1 MPKTSM
7 RRPKFWRDSF
17 FGAATTM
24 TTKSSIA
31 TFLDDLASERPTPG
45 GGGAAAVCGA
55 IGAALVSM
63 VANLTIGKKNYEAVW
78 EDLKIVNTEA
88 EALRAE
94 LTRAIEED
102 VVAFNSV
109 MGAYALPRATDE
121 EKAKRTAAIQGA
133 LKDATLAP
141 LRSVK
146 ACFGVIRLSASVAEK
161 GNLNVISDAG
171 VAVLAANAG
180 LRSAALNVFINAKAI
195 KDRDFAEKQIAEVN
209 ALTAQAADMTESV
222 YQAVRTKIGS

>member
-1 MPKTSM
+1 
-7 RRPKFWRDSF
+7 
-17 FGAATTM
+17 M
-24 TTKSSIA
+24 TKNNSIA

-45 GGGAAAVCGA
+45 GGGAAAVSGA

-63 VANLTIGKKNYEAVW
+63 VANLTIGKKNYEAVE
-78 EDLKIVNTEA
+78 EDLTAARAEA
-88 EALRAE
+88 ERLRAE
-94 LTRAIEED
+94 LTAAIEED

-109 MGAYALPRATDE
+109 MGAYGLPRATDE
-121 EKAKRTAAIQGA
+121 EKAKRAEAIQAA
-133 LKDATLAP
+133 LKEATLAP
-141 LRSVK
+141 LRAVK
-146 ACFGVIRLSASVAEK
+146 ACFEVIRLSAIAADK

-209 ALTAQAADMTESV
+209 ALLSEAAQTTEAV
-222 YQAVRTKIGS
+222 YQTVRAKIGS

>member
-1 MPKTSM
+1 M
-7 RRPKFWRDSF
+7 
-17 FGAATTM
+17 TM
-24 TTKSSIA
+24 NSSIG

-78 EDLKIVNTEA
+78 EDLEAVNAKA

-94 LTRAIEED
+94 LTGAIEED

-109 MGAYALPRATDE
+109 MGAYGLPRATDE
-121 EKAKRTAAIQGA
+121 EKAERTASIQAA

-141 LRSVK
+141 LRAVK
-146 ACFGVIRLSASVAEK
+146 ACFEVMRLSAAVAEK

-171 VAVLAANAG
+171 VAVLSANAG

-209 ALTAQAADMTESV
+209 ALLDQAAETTESV
-222 YQAVRTKIGS
+222 YQTVRTKIGS

>member
-1 MPKTSM
+1 
-7 RRPKFWRDSF
+7 
-17 FGAATTM
+17 M
-24 TTKSSIA
+24 TAKSSIV

-45 GGGAAAVCGA
+45 GGGAAAMSGA

-78 EDLKIVNTEA
+78 EDLEAVNAKA

-94 LTRAIEED
+94 LIRAIEED

-109 MGAYALPRATDE
+109 MDAYGLPRGTDE
-121 EKAKRTAAIQGA
+121 EKAKRAASIQAA

-141 LRSVK
+141 LRAVK
-146 ACFGVIRLSASVAEK
+146 ACFEVIRLSAAAAEK

-171 VAVLAANAG
+171 VAVLSANAG

-195 KDRDFAEKQIAEVN
+195 RDRDFAEKQIAEVN
-209 ALTAQAADMTESV
+209 ALLAQAAETTEAV
-222 YQAVRTKIGS
+222 YQTVKTKIGS

>member
-1 MPKTSM
+1 
-7 RRPKFWRDSF
+7 
-17 FGAATTM
+17 M
-24 TTKSSIA
+24 TANSSIQ

-45 GGGAAAVCGA
+45 GGGAAAVSGA

-78 EDLKIVNTEA
+78 QDLEAVNAKA
-88 EALRAE
+88 EALRTE
-94 LTRAIEED
+94 LIRAIDED
-102 VVAFNSV
+102 VVAFNAV
-109 MGAYALPRATDE
+109 MGAYGLPRATDE
-121 EKAKRTAAIQGA
+121 DKAKRAAAIQAA

-141 LRSVK
+141 LRAVK
-146 ACFGVIRLSASVAEK
+146 ACFEVIRLSAAAAEK

-171 VAVLAANAG
+171 VAVLSANAG

-209 ALTAQAADMTESV
+209 ALLAQAAETTETV
-222 YQAVRTKIGS
+222 YQTVISKIGS

>member
-1 MPKTSM
+1 
-7 RRPKFWRDSF
+7 
-17 FGAATTM
+17 M
-24 TTKSSIA
+24 TANSSIQ

-45 GGGAAAVCGA
+45 GGGAAAVSGA

-78 EDLKIVNTEA
+78 QDLEAVNAKA

-94 LTRAIEED
+94 LIRAIDED
-102 VVAFNSV
+102 VVAFNAV
-109 MGAYALPRATDE
+109 MGAYGLPRATDE
-121 EKAKRTAAIQGA
+121 EKAKRAAAIQAA
-133 LKDATLAP
+133 LKDATIAP
-141 LRSVK
+141 LRAVK
-146 ACFGVIRLSASVAEK
+146 ACFEVIRLSAAAAEK

-171 VAVLAANAG
+171 VAVLSANAG

-209 ALTAQAADMTESV
+209 ALLAQSAETTESV
-222 YQAVRTKIGS
+222 YQTVRTKIGS

>member
-1 MPKTSM
+1 
-7 RRPKFWRDSF
+7 
-17 FGAATTM
+17 M
-24 TTKSSIA
+24 TTNSSIV

-78 EDLKIVNTEA
+78 EDLEAVNAKA

-94 LTRAIEED
+94 LTGAIEAD
-102 VVAFNSV
+102 AVAFNSV
-109 MGAYALPRATDE
+109 MAAYGLPRATEE
-121 EKAKRTAAIQGA
+121 EKAKRAASIQAA

-141 LRSVK
+141 LRAVR
-146 ACFGVIRLSASVAEK
+146 ACFEVILLAAAAAEK

-180 LRSAALNVFINAKAI
+180 LRGAALNVFVNAKAI
-195 KDRDFAEKQIAEVN
+195 KDRDFAENHIAEVN
-209 ALTAQAADMTESV
+209 ALLAQAAELTEPV
-222 YQAVRTKIGS
+222 YQTVRDKIGS

>member
-1 MPKTSM
+1 
-7 RRPKFWRDSF
+7 
-17 FGAATTM
+17 M
-24 TTKSSIA
+24 TTHSSLA
-31 TFLDDLASERPTPG
+31 AFLDDLASERPTPG
-45 GGGAAAVCGA
+45 GGGAAALCGA

-78 EDLKIVNTEA
+78 EDLEAVNAKA

-94 LTRAIEED
+94 LTGAIEED

-109 MGAYALPRATDE
+109 MAAYGLPRATEE
-121 EKAKRTAAIQGA
+121 EKAKRAASIQAA

-141 LRSVK
+141 LRAVK
-146 ACFGVIRLSASVAEK
+146 ACFEVIRLSAAAAEK
-161 GNLNVISDAG
+161 ANLNVISDAG

-180 LRSAALNVFINAKAI
+180 LRSAALNVFVNARAI

-209 ALTAQAADMTESV
+209 ALLAQAAETTESV
-222 YQAVRTKIGS
+222 YQTVRTKIGA

>member
-1 MPKTSM
+1 
-7 RRPKFWRDSF
+7 
-17 FGAATTM
+17 M
-24 TTKSSIA
+24 TANSSIQ

-45 GGGAAAVCGA
+45 GGGAAAVSGA

-63 VANLTIGKKNYEAVW
+63 VANLTIGKKNYEVVWQDLEAVNA
-78 EDLKIVNTEA
+78 KA

-94 LTRAIEED
+94 LIRAIDED
-102 VVAFNSV
+102 VVAFNAV
-109 MGAYALPRATDE
+109 MGAYGLPRATDD
-121 EKAKRTAAIQGA
+121 EKAKRAAAIQAA

-141 LRSVK
+141 LRAVK
-146 ACFGVIRLSASVAEK
+146 ACFEVIRLSAAAAEK

-171 VAVLAANAG
+171 VAVLSANAG

-209 ALTAQAADMTESV
+209 ALLAQAAETTETV
-222 YQAVRTKIGS
+222 YQTVRTKIGS

>member
-1 MPKTSM
+1 
-7 RRPKFWRDSF
+7 
-17 FGAATTM
+17 M
-24 TTKSSIA
+24 TTNSSIPA
-31 TFLDDLASERPTPG
+31 FLDDLASERPAPG

-63 VANLTIGKKNYEAVW
+63 VANLTIGKKNYEAVS
-78 EDLKIVNTEA
+78 EDLKAVNAKA
-88 EALRAE
+88 EELRAE
-94 LTRAIEED
+94 LTGAIEED

-109 MGAYALPRATDE
+109 MGAYGLPRASDE
-121 EKAKRTAAIQGA
+121 EKAKRTAAIQAA
-133 LKDATLAP
+133 LKEATLAP
-141 LRSVK
+141 LRAVK
-146 ACFGVIRLSASVAEK
+146 ACFEVILLSAIVAEK

-209 ALTAQAADMTESV
+209 ALLTRAAEMTESV
-222 YQAVRTKIGS
+222 YQTVRTKIGS

>member
-1 MPKTSM
+1 M
-7 RRPKFWRDSF
+7 
-17 FGAATTM
+17 TM
-24 TTKSSIA
+24 NSSIG

-78 EDLKIVNTEA
+78 EDLEAVNAKA

-94 LTRAIEED
+94 LTGAIEED

-109 MGAYALPRATDE
+109 MGAYGLPRATDE
-121 EKAKRTAAIQGA
+121 EKAERTASIQAA

-141 LRSVK
+141 LRAVK
-146 ACFGVIRLSASVAEK
+146 ACFEVMRLSAAVAEK

-171 VAVLAANAG
+171 VAVLSANAG

-195 KDRDFAEKQIAEVN
+195 KDRDFAEKQIAEVK
-209 ALTAQAADMTESV
+209 ALLDQAAETTESV
-222 YQAVRTKIGS
+222 YQTVRTKIGS

>member
-1 MPKTSM
+1 
-7 RRPKFWRDSF
+7 
-17 FGAATTM
+17 M
-24 TTKSSIA
+24 TANSSIQ

-45 GGGAAAVCGA
+45 GGGAAAVSGA

-78 EDLKIVNTEA
+78 QDLEAVNA
-88 EALRAE
+88 KAVALRAE
-94 LTRAIEED
+94 LIRAIDED
-102 VVAFNSV
+102 VVAFNAV
-109 MGAYALPRATDE
+109 MGAYGLPRATDD
-121 EKAKRTAAIQGA
+121 EKAKRAAAIQAA

-141 LRSVK
+141 LRAVK
-146 ACFGVIRLSASVAEK
+146 ACFEVIRLSAAAAEK

-171 VAVLAANAG
+171 VAVLSANAG

-209 ALTAQAADMTESV
+209 ALLAQAAATTEAV
-222 YQAVRTKIGS
+222 YQTVRTKIGS

>member
-1 MPKTSM
+1 
-7 RRPKFWRDSF
+7 
-17 FGAATTM
+17 M
-24 TTKSSIA
+24 TVNSSIA

-45 GGGAAAVCGA
+45 GGGAAAVSGA

-63 VANLTIGKKNYEAVW
+63 VANLTIGKKNYEAVRA
-78 EDLKIVNTEA
+78 DLEAVNAQA

-94 LTRAIEED
+94 LTGAIEED

-109 MGAYALPRATDE
+109 MGAYGLPRGTEE
-121 EKAKRTAAIQGA
+121 EKAKRAASIQAA

-141 LRSVK
+141 LRAVK
-146 ACFGVIRLSASVAEK
+146 ACFEVILLSAAVAEK

-171 VAVLAANAG
+171 VAVLSANAG
-180 LRSAALNVFINAKAI
+180 LHSAALNVFINAKAI

-209 ALTAQAADMTESV
+209 ALLSQAAEMTESV
-222 YQAVRTKIGS
+222 YQTVRSKIGS